1 MVTKLTGRVIY
12 PGDPGWDEAR
22 KNFNQRFDV
31 QPHAVVCCQNVP
43 DVVNA
48 IRWAR
53 ENKVPLRAR
62 SGRHSYEGYS
72 LVNGGLIIDVGD
84 IDHVRVDRDAGIAE
98 IGAGIYMLECSEM
111 LAEVGVTT
119 PLATGPTVGLAGLAL
134 GGGFGLTS
142 RKFGLICDNVLE
154 IEIVTASGEV
164 LRANADPRAASH
176 PDLFWACRGGGGG
189 NFGIATQFS
198 LRVHPVSVV
207 LGFIVQWNWDQ
218 FDQVV
223 AQWQRWAP
231 IADDGL
237 SAALQ
242 LTVGK
247 TIKLYGMYT
256 PDDPSTVAKGA
267 DLLAPLL
274 SAVPPAAPPT
284 IQPLPFVVAARMFF
298 GEGGHTVDP
307 TQPQW
312 AVHVHSNQQI
322 YKSTS
327 AAVMKSLPA
336 EAIAMLRGFL
346 EAPPP
351 LAQTPVQVSMVQ
363 LLPGGGAPSRV
374 AANATAVYL
383 RNAAFIIQYDGYWVT
398 PQDAEPTVSW
408 VERMRN
414 AMQPYTQGAYV
425 NYVDSRLPDP
435 LRAYYGPNLERLV
448 HVKQEYD
455 PDNIFNSPQSIPLK
469 LL

>member
-1 MVTKLTGRVIY
+1 MMAAMLTGRVVY

-22 KNFNQRFDV
+22 KNFNRRFDV
-31 QPHAVVCCQNVP
+31 QPRAVVFCQNVT

-48 IRWAR
+48 VRWAR
-53 ENKVPLRAR
+53 ENHMPLRAR

-72 LVNGGLIIDVGD
+72 LVDGGLIIDVGD
-84 IDHVRVDRDAGIAE
+84 IDYVRVDRDAGVAE
-98 IGAGIYMLECSEM
+98 IGAGIYMLECSER
-111 LAEVGVTT
+111 LGEVGFTT
-119 PLATGPTVGLAGLAL
+119 PLATGPTVGLAGLVL

-142 RKFGLICDNVLE
+142 RKFGLTCDNLLE
-154 IEIVTASGEV
+154 IEIVTAAGEV
-164 LRANADPRAASH
+164 VRATADLRAASH

-198 LRVHPVSVV
+198 LRLYPVSVV

-223 AQWQRWAP
+223 AQWQVWAP

-256 PDDPSTVAKGA
+256 PDDPSAVTKGT

-274 SAVPPAAPPT
+274 RAVPPTSPPT

-298 GEGGHTVDP
+298 SEGGHTVDP

-312 AVHVHSNQQI
+312 TVHVHSDQQI

-327 AAVMKSLPA
+327 AAVMKPLPA
-336 EAIAMLRGFL
+336 EAVTLLRCFL
-346 EAPPP
+346 ETPPP
-351 LAQTPVQVSMVQ
+351 LVQTPVQVSMVQ
-363 LLPGGGAPSRV
+363 LLPGGGAPSRI
-374 AANATAVYL
+374 AADATAVYL
-383 RNAAFIIQYDGYWVT
+383 RNAIFIIQYDGYWVA
-398 PQDAEPTVSW
+398 PQDAEATISW
-408 VERMRN
+408 VEQMRN

-425 NYVDSRLPDP
+425 NYVDSRIADP

-448 HVKQEYD
+448 RVKQRYD
-455 PDNIFNSPQSIPLK
+455 PDNVFSFPQSIPLK
-469 LL
+469 L

>member
-1 MVTKLTGRVIY
+1 MAPKLTGRVVH

-22 KNFNQRFDV
+22 RNFNQRFDV
-31 QPHAVVCCQNVP
+31 QPRAVVYCQNVT

-48 IRWAR
+48 VRWAR
-53 ENKVPLRAR
+53 ANNVPLRAR

-72 LVNGGLIIDVGD
+72 LVDGGLIIDVGD
-84 IDHVRVDRDAGIAE
+84 IEHVRIDRDAGVAE
-98 IGAGIYMLECSEM
+98 IGAGIYMLLCSER
-111 LAEVGVTT
+111 LGEIGVTT

-142 RKFGLICDNVLE
+142 RKFGLTCDNVVE
-154 IEIVTASGEV
+154 IEMVTASGRV
-164 LRANADPRAASH
+164 VRAGAAAH

-198 LRVHPVSVV
+198 LRVHPISAV
-207 LGFIVQWNWDQ
+207 LGFIVQWDWNQ

-223 AQWQRWAP
+223 AQWQTWAP
-231 IADDGL
+231 AVEDGL

-242 LTVGK
+242 LTVSK

-256 PDDPSTVAKGA
+256 PDDPSAVGKGA

-274 SAVPPAAPPT
+274 RAVPPASAPT
-284 IQPLPFVVAARMFF
+284 IRPLPFIVAARMFF

-312 AVHVHSNQQI
+312 TVHVHSDQQI

-327 AAVMKSLPA
+327 AAVMQPLPP
-336 EAIAMLRGFL
+336 EAIASLRGFL
-346 EAPPP
+346 ENPPP

-363 LLPGGGAPSRV
+363 LLPGGGAPSR
-374 AANATAVYL
+374 AAADATAVYL
-383 RNAAFIIQYDGYWVT
+383 RDALFIIQYDGYWMV
-398 PQDAEPTVSW
+398 PQDSAPTISW
-408 VERMRN
+408 VEQMRA

-425 NYVDSRLPDP
+425 NYVDSCIADP

-448 HVKQEYD
+448 RIKRRYD
-455 PDNIFNSPQSIPLK
+455 PENVFEFPQSIPSRLPRLK
-469 LL
+469 H